1 MRFEEVVPAVRTE
14 HRDGGLHYRRPNK
27 RNWLGGWTVGGASA
41 LGAFSGDAAGEAK
54 AFLSFWL
61 VGWALGWLYSA
72 GALLW
77 MLAGAES
84 VTASALALTHTLHL
98 GPLKYQRHYK
108 PSALTDMRWR
118 EGSGWPAY
126 VHARGSKPSAIMADY
141 GAKTIEFLRGI
152 DRPEAMRLLETLT
165 PALGMRRRAE

>member
-77 MLAGAES
+77 MLAGAE
-84 VTASALALTHTLHL
+84 
-98 GPLKYQRHYK
+98 R
-108 PSALTDMRWR
+108 
-118 EGSGWPAY
+118 
-126 VHARGSKPSAIMADY
+126 
-141 GAKTIEFLRGI
+141 
-152 DRPEAMRLLETLT
+152 RP
-165 PALGMRRRAE
+165 G